1 MKFSTNILTLLVATT
16 AAFSRNI
23 PVKRDDYDKCLSD
36 LKDNS
41 DCFDI
46 LMTKMTNKNFDEIC
60 KIYSSEKCQKLYSEV
75 DKIPESCF
83 DTKNEK
89 TGLTRD
95 GVRQLV
101 AQYKYMCVKDE
112 KDRLCPLP
120 DISINHFYNPKFSG
134 TKEEADRDTL
144 EATEE
149 TCYSKK
155 CTDALAEYDKS
166 MLKDQKILEW
176 MSTHSNGKSVE
187 DIKKYFEDSHNL
199 LTSKNCTDKAG
210 TKTPELYSD
219 NHYSTNT
226 SNTNNNNN
234 SSSDA
239 SITYVKIS
247 SMVMITLSILY
258 YLL

>member
-16 AAFSRNI
+16 AAFSRNV
-23 PVKRDDYDKCLSD
+23 PVKRGDPEKCYSEFKDKDDW
-36 LKDNS
+36 N
-41 DCFDI
+41 CFHTI
-46 LMTKMTNKNFDEIC
+46 ICGLTNENFDEGC
-60 KIYSSEKCQKLYSEV
+60 KTYASEKCQKFYNEI

-83 DTKNEK
+83 YSNEK
-89 TGLTRD
+89 GLTRD

-120 DISINHFYNPKFSG
+120 DLSINYFFKPNFSG
-134 TKEEADRDTL
+134 TKEEVDRNTL

-155 CTDALAEYDKS
+155 CTDAEIEFNRS
-166 MLKDQKILEW
+166 MLNDQKILEW
-176 MSTHSNGKSVE
+176 MFTNSNDTSIEDFKKS
-187 DIKKYFEDSHNL
+187 FEETLNL

>member
-16 AAFSRNI
+16 AAFSRNV

-134 TKEEADRDTL
+134 TKEEVDRDSFK
-144 EATEE
+144 AIEE

-155 CTDALAEYDKS
+155 CTDALVEYDIT
-166 MLKDQKILEW
+166 MLNDQKILEM
-176 MSTHSNGKSVE
+176 MSTHSNGESIE
-187 DIKKYFEDSHNL
+187 DFKKYFEDGHNL
-199 LTSKNCTDKAG
+199 LTSKNCTEKAG

-219 NHYSTNT
+219 SHKDST
-226 SNTNNNNN
+226 
-234 SSSDA
+234 SDGC
-239 SITYVKIS
+239 ITYIKMS
-247 SMVMITLSILY
+247 SMIMITLSVLY